1 MIKEV
6 FLEEYENSGLNFKNQ
21 YNIEKIIPS
30 LEDRIST
37 DECDLYDNI
46 NKINFKI
53 KNEREICLK
62 LLNDIH
68 EDKDLDMEN
77 IFDQISETL
86 AIDKSK
92 ITSGDDLKKFI
103 CENFELS
110 EKNLKLLFFG
120 NKNSGKTSVLN
131 LIKNLY
137 QEKTN
142 GKYYDCVPT
151 TRYIYIFLLYFI

>member
-1 MIKEV
+1 MMIKEV
-6 FLEEYENSGLNFKNQ
+6 FLEEYENSGLNFKKDFNFEV
-21 YNIEKIIPS
+21 IVPS

-53 KNEREICLK
+53 KNEREICLN
-62 LLNDIH
+62 LLNDIN
-68 EDKDLDMEN
+68 ENKELDMEN

-86 AIDKSK
+86 SIDISK

-110 EKNLKLLFFG
+110 EKHLKFLFVG
-120 NKNSGKTSVLN
+120 NKNAGKTSVLN
-131 LIKNLY
+131 YIKSLY

-142 GKYYDCVPT
+142 SKYYDCSPT
-151 TRYIYIFLLYFI
+151 TR

>member
-1 MIKEV
+1 MMIKEA
-6 FLEEYENSGLNFKNQ
+6 FLEEYENSGLNFNKDFNFKV
-21 YNIEKIIPS
+21 IVPS

-68 EDKDLDMEN
+68 ENKDLDVEK

-86 AIDKSK
+86 LIDKSK

-110 EKNLKLLFFG
+110 EKHLKFLFVG
-120 NKNSGKTSVLN
+120 NKYAGKTSVLN
-131 LIKNLY
+131 YLKNIY
-137 QEKTN
+137 KEKTN
-142 GKYYDCVPT
+142 LKYYDCSPT
-151 TRYIYIFLLYFI
+151 TW

>member
-1 MIKEV
+1 MMIKEA
-6 FLEEYENSGLNFKNQ
+6 FQEEYENSGLNFNKDFNFEV
-21 YNIEKIIPS
+21 IVPS

-68 EDKDLDMEN
+68 ENKDLDVEKF
-77 IFDQISETL
+77 FDQISETL
-86 AIDKSK
+86 LIDKSK

-110 EKNLKLLFFG
+110 EKHLKFLFVG
-120 NKNSGKTSVLN
+120 NKNAGKTSVLN
-131 LIKNLY
+131 YLKNIY
-137 QEKTN
+137 KEKTN
-142 GKYYDCVPT
+142 SKYNDCSPT
-151 TRYIYIFLLYFI
+151 TW

>member
-1 MIKEV
+1 MMIKEA
-6 FLEEYENSGLNFKNQ
+6 FQEEYENSGLNFNKDFNFEV
-21 YNIEKIIPS
+21 IVPS

-68 EDKDLDMEN
+68 ENKDLDVEK

-86 AIDKSK
+86 LIDKSK

-110 EKNLKLLFFG
+110 EKHLKFLFVG
-120 NKNSGKTSVLN
+120 NKNAGKTSVLN
-131 LIKNLY
+131 YLKNIY
-137 QEKTN
+137 KEKTN
-142 GKYYDCVPT
+142 SKYNDCSPT
-151 TRYIYIFLLYFI
+151 TW